1 MFETIQKVSRSRDT
15 LVRSAMR
22 QILRNGGQELL
33 WLADFHKSETAIQA
47 VLPNLDGLYGGKPC
61 VRKIDNSKAANITKN
76 ISTLLLFQ
84 NNWRLEGTMIQTLTQ
99 IIIGIRFPRM
109 GNNFGINVKKL
120 LFVIG
125 RSTLIKKGHPKFT
138 SVKDTLGQVYI
149 RNYFVKNW
157 KLFYSL
163 GRMD

>member
-76 ISTLLLFQ
+76 ISYTTSISEQ
-84 NNWRLEGTMIQTLTQ
+84 LTVRGDNDPNFDPNYHWNQ
-99 IIIGIRFPRM
+99 IAQDGKQFWDQCEEAIVCDWKV
-109 GNNFGINVKKL
+109 N
-120 LFVIG
+120 
-125 RSTLIKKGHPKFT
+125 THQKGSSKVYECERYTWTGLHPK
-138 SVKDTLGQVYI
+138 
-149 RNYFVKNW
+149 
-157 KLFYSL
+157 LF
-163 GRMD
+163 R

>member
-61 VRKIDNSKAANITKN
+61 VRKIDNSKAANIKYYQKH
-76 ISTLLLFQ
+76 IL
-84 NNWRLEGTMIQTLTQ
+84 
-99 IIIGIRFPRM
+99 
-109 GNNFGINVKKL
+109 
-120 LFVIG
+120 
-125 RSTLIKKGHPKFT
+125 H
-138 SVKDTLGQVYI
+138 
-149 RNYFVKNW
+149 YFY
-157 KLFYSL
+157 FRTID
-163 GRMD
+163 G